1 MSSLEE
7 MPQSPFHCVMVSPVM
22 TVDLHCKSTKDYA
35 VSTDSQVIWM
45 TNIPAISPSQ
55 SMM

>member
-22 TVDLHCKSTKDYA
+22 TVDLHCKSTKNHA